1 MKKVGLLCAIDV
13 LSNKGVS
20 VVDIVIAASTTL
32 IAQISMNKCNQLFL
46 NVEVGVPIVER
57 TR

>member
-1 MKKVGLLCAIDV
+1 MKKVGLLRAIDV

-20 VVDIVIAASTTL
+20 VVEIVTAASTTL
-32 IAQISMNKCNQLFL
+32 NAQISMNKCNQLFL

>member
-1 MKKVGLLCAIDV
+1 MEKVGLLRAIDA

-20 VVDIVIAASTTL
+20 VVEIVTDASTTL
-32 IAQISMNKCNQLFL
+32 IAQISINKCNQLFL